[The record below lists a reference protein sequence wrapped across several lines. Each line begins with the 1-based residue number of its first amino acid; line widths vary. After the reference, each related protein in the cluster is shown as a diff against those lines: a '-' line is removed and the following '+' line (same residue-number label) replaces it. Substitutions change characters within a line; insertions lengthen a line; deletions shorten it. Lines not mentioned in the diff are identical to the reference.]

1 MTIETAGT
9 VWQEVS
15 CDLASISPKLSNSTP
30 VDREDGRWADR
41 HEASRINVDVIRR
54 LMSLGDYQLKFVID
68 KATDLAEVDELLLQ
82 VGTCDPNNVLLMPQG
97 ITAKELAAKKR
108 WLVELCKDR
117 GFRYCPR
124 LHIELFGATRGT

>member
-97 ITAKELAAKKR
+97 ITAKELTAKKR

>member
-1 MTIETAGT
+1 M
-9 VWQEVS
+9 
-15 CDLASISPKLSNSTP
+15 
-30 VDREDGRWADR
+30 
-41 HEASRINVDVIRR
+41 DVIRR

-68 KATDLAEVDELLLQ
+68 KASDLEEVDELLLQ
-82 VGTCDPNNVLLMPQG
+82 VGNYDPNNVLLMPQG
-97 ITAKELAAKKR
+97 VTAKELAVKKQ